1 MSNET
6 TRYMA
11 RRDWLA
17 AALRGER
24 PAWPAASGASAGD
37 LLETAEAEGVTAL
50 IDQAVRTPGA
60 NWELP
65 QKFKDALIA
74 TTRQHQVLEMLRHKE
89 LVRVLRVLTAA
100 NIPVLVLKGTAL
112 AYGTYQVPWLR
123 PRGDT
128 DLLLLDV
135 EAVECC
141 KPLLAGLDYVASKV
155 STRTAMSYELVFRH
169 DTESGVAHWIDAHW
183 KASNCAMYADA
194 LDFEQMRTDAVAL
207 PALGPHAR
215 GLSDM
220 HALVLACMHRICN
233 LPLGIGD
240 RLIWLYD
247 IHLLAKRCSPH
258 DFDRL
263 CDIAVEHRLAGACW
277 DGLRE
282 TDKIFGTPLPHGIL
296 DALALAAKDE
306 RFKVRKARKRWYQ
319 EWHNLRSLPK
329 EKRRAWIREKLFPDP
344 AYMRE
349 LYKLDPDQGVR
360 WAYVRRLAHGFW
372 TTLKTLF

>member
-1 MSNET
+1 MSNDA
-6 TRYMA
+6 TRDKA

-24 PAWPAASGASAGD
+24 PVWPAASVASVGD
-37 LLETAEAEGVTAL
+37 LLDAAEAEGVTAL
-50 IDQAVRTPGA
+50 IDQIVRTPGA

-65 QKFKDALIA
+65 QKFKDALVA

-100 NIPVLVLKGTAL
+100 NIPVLVLKGAAL
-112 AYGTYQVPWLR
+112 SYGVYQVPWLR

-155 STRTAMSYELVFRH
+155 PTNTAISYELVFRH
-169 DTESGVAHWIDAHW
+169 DTESGVVHWIDAHW
-183 KASNCAMYADA
+183 KASNCPMYADA
-194 LDFEQMRTDAVAL
+194 LDFEQMRTEAVAL
-207 PALGPHAR
+207 PALGPDAR

-220 HALVLACMHRICN
+220 HALVLACMHRVCN

-240 RLIWLYD
+240 RLIWFYD
-247 IHLLAKRCSPH
+247 MHLLAKRCSPH

-277 DGLRE
+277 DGLRGANAS
-282 TDKIFGTPLPHGIL
+282 FGTPLPHGLL
-296 DALALAAKDE
+296 DALALAMKDE

-319 EWHNLRSLPK
+319 EWHNYRALSK
-329 EKRRAWIREKLFPDP
+329 EKRRAWLREKLFPDP

-349 LYKLDPDQGVR
+349 LYKLGPDRGVR

-372 TTLKTLF
+372 STLRALF